1 MALFGKKKKKEDDVK
16 KLGFGF
22 PATEKRQE
30 SDREG
35 ITPITKPVPPPP
47 EPAPQPRQPAVQP
60 QPVRAPEASRP
71 LPPPE
76 PAKAPAPAPT
86 PAPKPAPV
94 PRTPAPAAKPEV
106 KPVLEARPAAPT
118 MPEKIEAPR
127 APAISKLRP
136 HVFLKISKYKEVMS
150 NIDKIMEHIK
160 GLKSSLKNIK
170 EVDEK
175 ESIKIKESDEL
186 LVKLENVAKVF
197 DKIFSNPE
205 K

>member
-22 PATEKRQE
+22 PATEKKRE

-47 EPAPQPRQPAVQP
+47 EAAPRQPAAQP
-60 QPVRAPEASRP
+60 QPVRAPEAPARQ

-76 PAKAPAPAPT
+76 PTKAPAPAPT
-86 PAPKPAPV
+86 PAPAPA
-94 PRTPAPAAKPEV
+94 PRTPAPAVKPEV

-118 MPEKIEAPR
+118 MPERIEAPR